1 MKTILNITLAL
12 VMITCLSVSSY
23 AQKSDKKV
31 ATVEI
36 KKGKTLEDALNK
48 IAKKSGAGSFVA
60 ITELSVMGTLS
71 DNDFKL
77 LRTLTTTGKGAL
89 KHLDLTNVENK
100 TIKNAQ
106 FADCTNLEFI
116 ALPKGLATVPRELC
130 RRCSNLKQVV
140 VNEGTK
146 IIGRHAFGNTAITE
160 VWFPSTIEYVY
171 GYVFDNVNME
181 NFQALH
187 LKSLPFQW
195 LNVARSDASE
205 GENQEKSWSMIFP
218 TNLLPA
224 TVFVP
229 AEYVEYYKYPD
240 PQHVVCG
247 PLKDILKKMNAEDA
261 DWVEGPTENAPY
273 LRAGN
278 PLKRS
283 FRWMRGTTE
292 ILPEP
297 IK

>member
-1 MKTILNITLAL
+1 
-12 VMITCLSVSSY
+12 
-23 AQKSDKKV
+23 
-31 ATVEI
+31 
-36 KKGKTLEDALNK
+36 
-48 IAKKSGAGSFVA
+48 
-60 ITELSVMGTLS
+60 
-71 DNDFKL
+71 
-77 LRTLTTTGKGAL
+77 
-89 KHLDLTNVENK
+89 
-100 TIKNAQ
+100 
-106 FADCTNLEFI
+106 
-116 ALPKGLATVPRELC
+116 
-130 RRCSNLKQVV
+130 
-140 VNEGTK
+140 
-146 IIGRHAFGNTAITE
+146 
-160 VWFPSTIEYVY
+160 
-171 GYVFDNVNME
+171 ME

-229 AEYVEYYKYPD
+229 AEYVEYYKNPD

-297 IK
+297 VK